1 MTKFYRTST
10 WVLMLLISC
19 FGSFF
24 GDITWKV
31 NGFNIILGIKI
42 MLILSMIIFIANL
55 PEIIS
60 MVLTNKKE
68 RGRIN
73 NDK

>member
-1 MTKFYRTST
+1 MSNFYRTST

-19 FGSFF
+19 FGAFF

-31 NGFNIILGIKI
+31 NGFNIFLGIKI
-42 MLILSMIIFIANL
+42 MLILSMVIFIANL

-73 NDK
+73 NGR